1 MKRFWA
7 ALRLF
12 FAFVLSVQFLLMVS
26 PPAAMAQG
34 TPAAV
39 TPSGICTKDIN
50 TCSNAGHCACPGEYE
65 YDPILGYCLID
76 DIDDATSRGAP
87 VRSICSIQAELF
99 TTCTDEENHLGYPVK
114 CLCPGTTAYN
124 QLIGQCVVSFR

>member
-26 PPAAMAQG
+26 PVAMAQEM
-34 TPAAV
+34 PAVV

-50 TCSNAGHCACPGEYE
+50 VCSNASRCSCPGEYE
-65 YDPILGYCLID
+65 YDSTVGYCLID
-76 DIDDATSRGAP
+76 DMDDATSRGAP
-87 VRSICSIQAELF
+87 VRSICSIQAQLLP
-99 TTCTDEENHLGYPVK
+99 TTCTDEENNLGYPIK
-114 CLCPGTTAYN
+114 CLCPGTTYYN
-124 QLIGQCVVSFR
+124 QLMGQCVVSFR